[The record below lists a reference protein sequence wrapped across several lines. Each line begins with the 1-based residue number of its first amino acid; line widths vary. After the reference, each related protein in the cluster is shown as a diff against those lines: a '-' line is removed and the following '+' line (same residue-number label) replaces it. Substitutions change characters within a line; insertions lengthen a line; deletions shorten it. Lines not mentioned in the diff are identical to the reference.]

1 MCVIIYNNTCESNY
15 RINHMV
21 SYFYDWFGKN
31 NEELQRNLRMFKD
44 AGKTRLVKRNGE
56 DKGFKGKMRKI
67 HTLLCETLDLVRGP

>member
-1 MCVIIYNNTCESNY
+1 
-15 RINHMV
+15 MV

-44 AGKTRLVKRNGE
+44 AGKNRLVKRNGE

-67 HTLLCETLDLVRGP
+67 HTLLCETLDLVRGPLKRKKISIFFFLQGLV

>member
-1 MCVIIYNNTCESNY
+1 
-15 RINHMV
+15 MV

-44 AGKTRLVKRNGE
+44 AGKKYWILYYLLPWLVKRNSE
-56 DKGFKGKMRKI
+56 DKRLRGKKRKI